1 MNQSDYDYM
10 RYVSKHN
17 KHYETVEEFEMR
29 KALFIEIE
37 TFIRMANARSTTY
50 RAGHNKF
57 SDWTQEE
64 KDKLLGL
71 KNIPLPEVSTDVV
84 SEPVDVNSLPESVD
98 WRTEGKVTAV
108 KDQGNCGSCWAFSSI
123 EAVESALAIANN
135 EDPIVQSE
143 QEVVDCTLEPVTQN
157 GGCNGGWY
165 FWTYDWLKDNY
176 TMKESDY
183 PYTSGTTSTESTCAY
198 DASKGVTKVS
208 SYGQTNG
215 VDENLARL
223 AQ

>member
-71 KNIPLPEVSTDVV
+71 KTYHCQRYPLMSFPNQLMLTAC
-84 SEPVDVNSLPESVD
+84 PSLLTGE
-98 WRTEGKVTAV
+98 RK
-108 KDQGNCGSCWAFSSI
+108 
-123 EAVESALAIANN
+123 
-135 EDPIVQSE
+135 
-143 QEVVDCTLEPVTQN
+143 
-157 GGCNGGWY
+157 
-165 FWTYDWLKDNY
+165 
-176 TMKESDY
+176 
-183 PYTSGTTSTESTCAY
+183 
-198 DASKGVTKVS
+198 
-208 SYGQTNG
+208 
-215 VDENLARL
+215 AR
-223 AQ
+223 